1 MNACNK
7 ENRRLPSPA
16 EACGFVTYCLSIHVG
31 IVYIVLAIFPAGTAT
46 ATSELLS
53 SFYHGPLLVSIP
65 TILLV
70 TFVAVPLVYAFL
82 NHLSSP
88 ELTSMDNLY
97 DEYSLHHPW
106 PLNKNVFKDDGN
118 EHLKREKVLDFCDF
132 DVSHVNALMSTKV
145 S

>member
-1 MNACNK
+1 MYLNK
-7 ENRRLPSPA
+7 NVIIFMGEV
-16 EACGFVTYCLSIHVG
+16 FVKNNVNMMKFLF
-31 IVYIVLAIFPAGTAT
+31 VLLLLHTSTAT

-118 EHLKREKVLDFCDF
+118 EHLKRYGQKGINTLLCM
-132 DVSHVNALMSTKV
+132 ALQNISC
-145 S
+145 